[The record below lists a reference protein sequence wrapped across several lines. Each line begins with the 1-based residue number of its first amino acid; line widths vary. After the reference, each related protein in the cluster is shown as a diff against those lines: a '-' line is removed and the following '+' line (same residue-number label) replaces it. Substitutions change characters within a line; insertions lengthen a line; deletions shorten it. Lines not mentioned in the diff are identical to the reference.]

1 MTAVTTTTVK
11 AQVDPVL
18 KTNAEATLRA
28 LGLDMSSAVRMFL
41 NQVVLRG
48 AIPFDVAL
56 PGPNRKTLA
65 AIADSYSGRVEK
77 ADSVDALF
85 SSVED

>member
-1 MTAVTTTTVK
+1 MNSATTTTVK
-11 AQVDPVL
+11 AQVDLAL
-18 KTNAEATLRA
+18 KVNAEATLRA
-28 LGLDMSSAVRMFL
+28 LGLDMTSAVRMFL

-65 AIADSYSGRVEK
+65 AISDSYAGRVEK
-77 ADSVDALF
+77 VESVDELF
-85 SSVED
+85 ASLDD